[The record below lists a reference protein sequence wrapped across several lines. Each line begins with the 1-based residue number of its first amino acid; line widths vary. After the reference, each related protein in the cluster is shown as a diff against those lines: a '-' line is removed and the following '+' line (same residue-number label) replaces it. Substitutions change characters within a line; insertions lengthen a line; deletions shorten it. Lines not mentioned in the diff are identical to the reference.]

1 MDRILR
7 LSADGLAALGQSNA
21 QPTDGP
27 VPDSAEQVY
36 ISSLALLK
44 MLKHGRAGVPME
56 VMGLMLGEFVDDY
69 TVTVV
74 DVFAMPQ
81 SGTGVSVE
89 AVDPVFQAKMLDMLK
104 QTGRYVFHHY
114 LYCRRPEMVVG
125 WYHSHPGFGC
135 WLSGV
140 DMNTQQSFEALS
152 DRAVAVVVDP
162 IQSVKG
168 KVVIDAFRLINPN
181 LVIANQEPRQTT
193 SNVGHLN
200 KPSLQALIHGLNR
213 QYYSLPINYR
223 KNQWETKM
231 LMDLNK
237 NTWKDGL
244 ALADYDAHCSNNHKT
259 LTAMLDLVKAY
270 HKSLE
275 EEEKMT
281 PEQLLVKNVGR
292 MDPKRHLGE
301 NVESLMTANIAQCVG
316 GMLHSVV
323 IRLLTSV
330 DAEAAAA
337 EYAGMGIVSSNRAE
351 ASLLVSKGESIFLA
365 VNRRPT
371 ILVFLDFKGAFDS
384 VGPSVL
390 LTTLAQHNPI
400 PIFTFFRAG
409 ESVWTPAHHRAR
421 TFVPSNIPPNSLNR
435 SVTGKLAMMEKGVTQ
450 STNQSIASSSH
461 VPVVTVV
468 CYLSSRSTFE
478 VQARYHAGLSEL
490 YKSMPTRQYIR
501 RAKAMPGIAIDGLPS
516 AVFKT
521 FKSAFSANP
530 SEAVEGNPT
539 VKNLT
544 DYLPGD
550 LVRVLFPF
558 QREGVSLALARS
570 GRVLL
575 ADDMGL
581 GKTIQALAVAAAYR
595 SDWPLLIVAPS
606 SVRFSWRDQ
615 CLRWLSG
622 PLRIT
627 SADILVVAN
636 GRDMEGINQYT
647 TRLITII
654 SYDLMAKHA
663 EQLRLC
669 HFGVIIMDESHFLKN
684 SKASR
689 TKAAIPL
696 LKATKRVL
704 LLSGTP
710 AVSRPAELY
719 SQISGVAPNLFRGG
733 FHEFGLRYCAAKECP
748 WGWDYTGCSHMT
760 ELQLILEES
769 IMIRRLKSDVLSQLP
784 PKRRELVVLDPN
796 VIKAGRL
803 KFHAKRMVTSSL
815 PSDERRAAMLQYF
828 HETASVKVPALQQY
842 VLDLVEV
849 GRKFLVYAHHTEV
862 LDALSNLLMEKS
874 IDFIRIDGRT
884 NSEQRSVVCRKFQQE
899 ENCLVALLSIT
910 AAGTGLNMTAASL
923 VVFAELYWNP
933 GALVQAEDRAYRI
946 GQQDSVSVRYLLAEG
961 TADDYIW
968 SLIEKKLN
976 VLSKAGLNQ
985 ETFRTADTTRLGTT
999 VQQSILDFFESELMT
1014 DDDEEVDRLLM
1025 NIHDPNMAGSSPVF
1039 EEEQNTKR
1047 TSPPAKRTK
1056 LTNLFAQ
1063 TVTQPPAAPDV
1074 LNCSGRVLVSD
1085 TPETSPDKSSGQTAD
1100 KDSVATPVALGPSST
1115 STDLEKTV
1123 TLEEDDTVLLE
1134 AAIAAEVAW
1143 LTEGLLTETDE
1154 NQFSGN

>member
-1 MDRILR
+1 MDKNEL
-7 LSADGLAALGQSNA
+7 
-21 QPTDGP
+21 TD
-27 VPDSAEQVY
+27 
-36 ISSLALLK
+36 
-44 MLKHGRAGVPME
+44 
-56 VMGLMLGEFVDDY
+56 
-69 TVTVV
+69 
-74 DVFAMPQ
+74 
-81 SGTGVSVE
+81 
-89 AVDPVFQAKMLDMLK
+89 
-104 QTGRYVFHHY
+104 
-114 LYCRRPEMVVG
+114 
-125 WYHSHPGFGC
+125 
-135 WLSGV
+135 
-140 DMNTQQSFEALS
+140 QQ
-152 DRAVAVVVDP
+152 R
-162 IQSVKG
+162 
-168 KVVIDAFRLINPN
+168 
-181 LVIANQEPRQTT
+181 LVIEAKRRRALDCRIRNQTSVIQQPLVARVNEYNIKGPTEVATIMHASRSQSTLVKSQTT
-193 SNVGHLN
+193 TN
-200 KPSLQALIHGLNR
+200 KMPRI
-213 QYYSLPINYR
+213 
-223 KNQWETKM
+223 
-231 LMDLNK
+231 
-237 NTWKDGL
+237 
-244 ALADYDAHCSNNHKT
+244 
-259 LTAMLDLVKAY
+259 
-270 HKSLE
+270 
-275 EEEKMT
+275 
-281 PEQLLVKNVGR
+281 
-292 MDPKRHLGE
+292 
-301 NVESLMTANIAQCVG
+301 
-316 GMLHSVV
+316 
-323 IRLLTSV
+323 
-330 DAEAAAA
+330 
-337 EYAGMGIVSSNRAE
+337 
-351 ASLLVSKGESIFLA
+351 
-365 VNRRPT
+365 
-371 ILVFLDFKGAFDS
+371 
-384 VGPSVL
+384 
-390 LTTLAQHNPI
+390 
-400 PIFTFFRAG
+400 
-409 ESVWTPAHHRAR
+409 PAHHRAR
-421 TFVPSNIPPNSLNR
+421 TFVPSNMPLNSLNR
-435 SVTGKLAMMEKGVTQ
+435 PVTGKPVTMGKGVTQ
-450 STNQSIASSSH
+450 PTNQSLASSSH

-516 AVFKT
+516 AVLKT
-521 FKSAFSANP
+521 FKSAFSSNP
-530 SEAVEGNPT
+530 SEAVEGNST
-539 VKNLT
+539 VKNLS
-544 DYLPGD
+544 DYLPAD

-595 SDWPLLIVAPS
+595 SDWPLLVVAPS

-615 CLRWLSG
+615 CMRWLSG

-647 TRLITII
+647 TKLITII

-669 HFGVIIMDESHFLKN
+669 NFGVIIM
-684 SKASR
+684 
-689 TKAAIPL
+689 
-696 LKATKRVL
+696 ATKRVL

-719 SQISGVAPNLFRGG
+719 SQISGVAPNLFPGG

-803 KFHAKRMVTSSL
+803 KSHAKRMVTSSL

-884 NSEQRSVVCRKFQQE
+884 NSEQRSVVCRKFQEE

-1025 NIHDPNMAGSSPVF
+1025 NIHDPNVADSSPVF

-1063 TVTQPPAAPDV
+1063 AVTQPAAAPDV

-1100 KDSVATPVALGPSST
+1100 KDFVATPVALGPSST

-1154 NQFSGN
+1154 NQFGGN

>member
-1 MDRILR
+1 MDKNELTDQQRLIIEAKRRRALDCRIR
-7 LSADGLAALGQSNA
+7 NQ
-21 QPTDGP
+21 T
-27 VPDSAEQVY
+27 
-36 ISSLALLK
+36 
-44 MLKHGRAGVPME
+44 
-56 VMGLMLGEFVDDY
+56 
-69 TVTVV
+69 
-74 DVFAMPQ
+74 
-81 SGTGVSVE
+81 SV
-89 AVDPVFQAKMLDMLK
+89 
-104 QTGRYVFHHY
+104 
-114 LYCRRPEMVVG
+114 
-125 WYHSHPGFGC
+125 
-135 WLSGV
+135 
-140 DMNTQQSFEALS
+140 TQQPLVARVNEYNIEGPTEVATAVHAPLS
-152 DRAVAVVVDP
+152 
-162 IQSVKG
+162 QSTLAKS
-168 KVVIDAFRLINPN
+168 
-181 LVIANQEPRQTT
+181 QTT
-193 SNVGHLN
+193 TN
-200 KPSLQALIHGLNR
+200 KMPR
-213 QYYSLPINYR
+213 
-223 KNQWETKM
+223 
-231 LMDLNK
+231 
-237 NTWKDGL
+237 
-244 ALADYDAHCSNNHKT
+244 
-259 LTAMLDLVKAY
+259 
-270 HKSLE
+270 
-275 EEEKMT
+275 
-281 PEQLLVKNVGR
+281 
-292 MDPKRHLGE
+292 
-301 NVESLMTANIAQCVG
+301 
-316 GMLHSVV
+316 
-323 IRLLTSV
+323 
-330 DAEAAAA
+330 
-337 EYAGMGIVSSNRAE
+337 
-351 ASLLVSKGESIFLA
+351 
-365 VNRRPT
+365 
-371 ILVFLDFKGAFDS
+371 
-384 VGPSVL
+384 
-390 LTTLAQHNPI
+390 
-400 PIFTFFRAG
+400 
-409 ESVWTPAHHRAR
+409 TPAHHRAR

-490 YKSMPTRQYIR
+490 YKSMPTRQYNPTTRKWSFGLTDYNEFVR

-530 SEAVEGNPT
+530 SEAVEGNST

-1100 KDSVATPVALGPSST
+1100 KDSFTTPVALGPSST

>member
-1 MDRILR
+1 MDKNELTDQQRLIIEAKRRKALDWRIR
-7 LSADGLAALGQSNA
+7 NQTSVIQQPLAARTNEYNIEGPTNVATLVHAPRSQS
-21 QPTDGP
+21 T
-27 VPDSAEQVY
+27 
-36 ISSLALLK
+36 L
-44 MLKHGRAGVPME
+44 
-56 VMGLMLGEFVDDY
+56 
-69 TVTVV
+69 
-74 DVFAMPQ
+74 
-81 SGTGVSVE
+81 
-89 AVDPVFQAKMLDMLK
+89 
-104 QTGRYVFHHY
+104 
-114 LYCRRPEMVVG
+114 
-125 WYHSHPGFGC
+125 
-135 WLSGV
+135 
-140 DMNTQQSFEALS
+140 
-152 DRAVAVVVDP
+152 
-162 IQSVKG
+162 VKS
-168 KVVIDAFRLINPN
+168 
-181 LVIANQEPRQTT
+181 QTT
-193 SNVGHLN
+193 TR
-200 KPSLQALIHGLNR
+200 I
-213 QYYSLPINYR
+213 
-223 KNQWETKM
+223 
-231 LMDLNK
+231 
-237 NTWKDGL
+237 
-244 ALADYDAHCSNNHKT
+244 
-259 LTAMLDLVKAY
+259 
-270 HKSLE
+270 
-275 EEEKMT
+275 
-281 PEQLLVKNVGR
+281 
-292 MDPKRHLGE
+292 
-301 NVESLMTANIAQCVG
+301 
-316 GMLHSVV
+316 
-323 IRLLTSV
+323 
-330 DAEAAAA
+330 
-337 EYAGMGIVSSNRAE
+337 
-351 ASLLVSKGESIFLA
+351 
-365 VNRRPT
+365 
-371 ILVFLDFKGAFDS
+371 
-384 VGPSVL
+384 
-390 LTTLAQHNPI
+390 
-400 PIFTFFRAG
+400 
-409 ESVWTPAHHRAR
+409 PAHHRAR
-421 TFVPSNIPPNSLNR
+421 TSVPSNIPLNSLNR
-435 SVTGKLAMMEKGVTQ
+435 SVTGKPVMMGKGVTQ
-450 STNQSIASSSH
+450 PTNQSIASSSH

-490 YKSMPTRQYIR
+490 YKSMPTRQYNPTARKWSFGLTDYNEFVR

-530 SEAVEGNPT
+530 SEAVKGNPT
-539 VKNLT
+539 IKNLT

-595 SDWPLLIVAPS
+595 SDWPLLVVAPS

-636 GRDMEGINQYT
+636 GRDMDGINQYT
-647 TRLITII
+647 TKLITII

-669 HFGVIIMDESHFLKN
+669 NFGVIIMDESHFLKN

-815 PSDERRAAMLQYF
+815 ASDERRAAMLQYF

-862 LDALSNLLMEKS
+862 LDALSTLLMEKS

-884 NSEQRSVVCRKFQQE
+884 NSEQRSVVCRKFQEE

-1025 NIHDPNMAGSSPVF
+1025 SIHDPNMAGSSPVF
-1039 EEEQNTKR
+1039 EEEKNTKC

-1063 TVTQPPAAPDV
+1063 AVTQPASAPDV

-1085 TPETSPDKSSGQTAD
+1085 TPETSPDKSSGQTTD

-1115 STDLEKTV
+1115 LTDLEKTV

>member
-104 QTGRYVFHHY
+104 QTG
-114 LYCRRPEMVVG
+114 RPEMVVG

-292 MDPKRHLGE
+292 M
-301 NVESLMTANIAQCVG
+301 
-316 GMLHSVV
+316 
-323 IRLLTSV
+323 TSV
-330 DAEAAAA
+330 IQQPLVARVN
-337 EYAGMGIVSSNRAE
+337 EYNI
-351 ASLLVSKGESIFLA
+351 KG
-365 VNRRPT
+365 PT
-371 ILVFLDFKGAFDS
+371 EVATIMHA
-384 VGPSVL
+384 
-390 LTTLAQHNPI
+390 
-400 PIFTFFRAG
+400 
-409 ESVWTPAHHRAR
+409 
-421 TFVPSNIPPNSLNR
+421 
-435 SVTGKLAMMEKGVTQ
+435 
-450 STNQSIASSSH
+450 
-461 VPVVTVV
+461 
-468 CYLSSRSTFE
+468 SRS
-478 VQARYHAGLSEL
+478 Q
-490 YKSMPTRQYIR
+490 
-501 RAKAMPGIAIDGLPS
+501 
-516 AVFKT
+516 
-521 FKSAFSANP
+521 
-530 SEAVEGNPT
+530 
-539 VKNLT
+539 
-544 DYLPGD
+544 
-550 LVRVLFPF
+550 
-558 QREGVSLALARS
+558 SLALARS

-595 SDWPLLIVAPS
+595 SDWPLLVVAPS

-615 CLRWLSG
+615 CMRWLSG

-647 TRLITII
+647 TKLITII

-669 HFGVIIMDESHFLKN
+669 NFGVIIMDESHFLKN
-684 SKASR
+684 SKTSR

-696 LKATKRVL
+696 LKAT
-704 LLSGTP
+704 
-710 AVSRPAELY
+710 VSRPAELY
-719 SQISGVAPNLFRGG
+719 SQISGVAPNLFPGG

-803 KFHAKRMVTSSL
+803 KSHAKRMVTSSL

-884 NSEQRSVVCRKFQQE
+884 NSEQRSVVCRKFQEE

-946 GQQDSVSVRYLLAEG
+946 GQQDSVSVR
-961 TADDYIW
+961 

-1025 NIHDPNMAGSSPVF
+1025 NIHDPNVADSSPVF

-1063 TVTQPPAAPDV
+1063 AVTQPAAAPDV

-1100 KDSVATPVALGPSST
+1100 KDFVATPVALGPSST

-1154 NQFSGN
+1154 NQFG